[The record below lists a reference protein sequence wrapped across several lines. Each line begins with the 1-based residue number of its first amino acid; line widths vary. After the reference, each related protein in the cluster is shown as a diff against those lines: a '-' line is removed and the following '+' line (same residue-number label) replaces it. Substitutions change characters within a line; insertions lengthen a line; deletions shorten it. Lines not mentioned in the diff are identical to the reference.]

1 MVWNVE
7 DELAESI
14 RTSATVLHGPVEMD
28 FNAPSCES
36 KLHKSMYIVYYIL
49 RTHVYLQAQ

>member
-7 DELAESI
+7 DELVESI

-36 KLHKSMYIVYYIL
+36 KLHKGMYIIYYIL